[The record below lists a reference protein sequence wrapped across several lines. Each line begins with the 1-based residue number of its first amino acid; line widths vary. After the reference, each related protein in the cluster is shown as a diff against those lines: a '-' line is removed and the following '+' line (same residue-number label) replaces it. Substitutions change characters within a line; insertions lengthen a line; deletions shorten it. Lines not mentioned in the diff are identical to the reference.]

1 MTGNWRISGEELKS
15 RASGSA
21 LVRRAPDVAC
31 LGLIVAIAY
40 VLARLTWLA
49 VPVPDTAALT
59 AAPVTAPATAPGQT
73 DTLALA
79 NQVAAMHLFGR
90 ANAPAP
96 TGAAVNAPETNLN
109 VTLHGIIAADD
120 PERSRAIIA
129 AGSGRGGNAK
139 SYRVGANIP
148 GGASIHGI
156 YADRVIL
163 SRNGHLEALK
173 LPRESEGGGSGVVRV
188 PPQTTP
194 QPRVQR
200 TTPSR
205 VEAINQ
211 RSPRLHRATAAFGQL
226 VRAQRATVNGK
237 LVGYKLYPGSNP
249 AAFLGAGLE
258 PGDIVTEVNGKPV
271 SNPANLMALMGKG
284 KSDKPV
290 SLTVKRDGQTRHI
303 SISAPH

>member
-1 MTGNWRISGEELKS
+1 MTGNWRISGEGLKT

-21 LVRRAPDVAC
+21 LVRRAPDAAC
-31 LGLIVAIAY
+31 LGLIIAIAY

-49 VPVPDTAALT
+49 FPAPDNAALA
-59 AAPVTAPATAPGQT
+59 AAPVTTTAVASSQT
-73 DTLALA
+73 DTLEQA

-96 TGAAVNAPETNLN
+96 TGQAVNAPETNLN

-120 PERSRAIIA
+120 PDQSRALIA
-129 AGSGRGGNAK
+129 AGSGRGGDAK

-173 LPRESEGGGSGVVRV
+173 LPRNGESDSGIVRV
-188 PPQTTP
+188 PPHAETA
-194 QPRVQR
+194 QPVQR
-200 TTPSR
+200 PAPPPLRSRRQPS
-205 VEAINQ
+205 
-211 RSPRLHRATAAFGQL
+211 SRLQHATAALGQL
-226 VRAQRATVNGK
+226 VRAQRTTVNGK
-237 LVGYKLYPGSNP
+237 LVGYKLYPASNP
-249 AAFLGAGLE
+249 AAFLSTGLE
-258 PGDIVTEVNGKPV
+258 PGDLVTEVNGKPV

-284 KSDKPV
+284 KSNKPLQ
-290 SLTVKRDGQTRHI
+290 LTVKRNGRTRHI
-303 SISAPH
+303 SISVPH